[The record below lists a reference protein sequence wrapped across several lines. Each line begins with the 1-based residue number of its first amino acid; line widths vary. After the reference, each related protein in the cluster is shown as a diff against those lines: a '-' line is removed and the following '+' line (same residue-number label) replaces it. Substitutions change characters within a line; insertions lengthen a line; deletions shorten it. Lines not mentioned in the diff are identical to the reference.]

1 MNKLLIN
8 TPQNVKIEY
17 NLASLG
23 SRIIAFAIDYFIV
36 LVYYIL
42 VIVILYSFNIN
53 VGDPWLFFG
62 ILSLLT
68 LPTFFY
74 PVIME
79 TAFSGQ
85 SIGKKIMKIKVV
97 KIDGTRANFYQYF
110 ARWTFSLVDIW
121 MCMGGI
127 AITSIALSKHGQRIG
142 DLSAETSVISL
153 KAKLNLQQTIFEDVP
168 SEKDIIFP
176 QVIKLSDQDAN
187 KVKEIYACAV
197 KRKDYDILLALTQKL
212 EAIMD
217 VKSTM
222 HPNDFVNQVM
232 RDHYILFRNK

>member
-23 SRIIAFAIDYFIV
+23 SRIIAFAIDYFII

-42 VIVILYSFNIN
+42 IIVILDSFHIN
-53 VGDPWLFFG
+53 MGDSWLFFG

-68 LPTFFY
+68 LPALFY
-74 PVIME
+74 PLVME
-79 TAFSGQ
+79 TAMSGQ

-121 MCMGGI
+121 MCIGGI
-127 AITSIALSKHGQRIG
+127 AITSIALSKYGQRIG

-187 KVKEIYACAV
+187 KVKEIYDDAV
-197 KRKDYDILLALTQKL
+197 RRKDYNILLVLTQKL
-212 EAIMD
+212 ENILD

-232 RDHYILFRNK
+232 KDHYILFRNK

>member
-23 SRIIAFAIDYFIV
+23 SRIIAFAIDYFII
-36 LVYYIL
+36 LIYYIL
-42 VIVILYSFNIN
+42 IIVILDYFNIN
-53 VGDPWLFFG
+53 KRDSWLFFG

-68 LPTFFY
+68 LPAFFY
-74 PVIME
+74 PIIME

-127 AITSIALSKHGQRIG
+127 AITSIALSKYGQRIG

-187 KVKEIYACAV
+187 KVKEIYDGAV
-197 KRKDYDILLALTQKL
+197 SRKDYNILLALTQKL
-212 EAIMD
+212 ETIMD

-222 HPNDFVNQVM
+222 HPNDFVIQVM
-232 RDHYILFRNK
+232 KDHYILFRNK

>member
-1 MNKLLIN
+1 MNKLLIS

-23 SRIIAFAIDYFIV
+23 SRIIAFAIDYFII

-42 VIVILYSFNIN
+42 IIVILDSFHIN
-53 VGDPWLFFG
+53 MKDSWLFFG
-62 ILSLLT
+62 ILSLLS
-68 LPTFFY
+68 LPALFY
-74 PVIME
+74 PLVME
-79 TAFSGQ
+79 TAMAGQ

-127 AITSIALSKHGQRIG
+127 AITSIALSKYGQRIG

-187 KVKEIYACAV
+187 KVKEIYDGAV
-197 KRKDYDILLALTQKL
+197 RRKDYNILLALTQKL
-212 EAIMD
+212 ENILD

-232 RDHYILFRNK
+232 KDHYILFRNK

>member
-23 SRIIAFAIDYFIV
+23 SRIIAFAIDYFII

-42 VIVILYSFNIN
+42 IIVILDSFHIN
-53 VGDPWLFFG
+53 MGDSWLFFG
-62 ILSLLT
+62 FLSLLT
-68 LPTFFY
+68 LPALFY
-74 PVIME
+74 PLVME
-79 TAFSGQ
+79 TAMSGQ

-127 AITSIALSKHGQRIG
+127 AITSIALSKYGQRIG

-187 KVKEIYACAV
+187 KVKEIYDSAV
-197 KRKDYDILLALTQKL
+197 RRKDYNILLALTQKL
-212 EAIMD
+212 ENILD

-232 RDHYILFRNK
+232 KDHYILFRNK